1 MDRKVAE
8 KLIMDKK
15 EQEKQALDSIMESI
29 NNIRGKFKN
38 VVTSKGKAEVFC
50 WIADLK
56 KDVLNAPKNMKS
68 VDKLFV

>member
-1 MDRKVAE
+1 MDKKEEE

-15 EQEKQALDSIMESI
+15 EEEKLALESIMESI

-38 VVTSKGKAEVFC
+38 VVSSKGKAEVFC
-50 WIADLK
+50 WISDLK